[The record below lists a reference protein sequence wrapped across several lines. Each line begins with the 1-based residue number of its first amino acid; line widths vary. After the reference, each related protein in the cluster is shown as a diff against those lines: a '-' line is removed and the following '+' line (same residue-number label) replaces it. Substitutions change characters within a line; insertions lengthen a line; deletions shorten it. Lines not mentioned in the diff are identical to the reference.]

1 MAATLKFLMARI
13 ELPDLDRALADY
25 RKAHNGRAPLYIIVS
40 PAGADG
46 ILDEIRSRGGH
57 PADVTIT
64 EYKGSKIV
72 QHEAVLDGDMQLSD
86 ELPGVSG

>member
-1 MAATLKFLMARI
+1 MAGI
-13 ELPDLDRALADY
+13 EIPELDRALADY
-25 RKAHNGRAPLYIIVS
+25 REAHNGRTPLYIIVS
-40 PAGADG
+40 PAGADR
-46 ILDEIRSRGGH
+46 ILDEIRTRGGH

-72 QHEAVLDGDMQLSD
+72 QHEAVPEGDLQLSD